1 MLTVQIVPV
10 EYIHT
15 VFEHVEE
22 FIDNALQYA
31 NGDFTTDEVRVFIS
45 TGEWQLLIAAD
56 ENNAIYGCAVVHY
69 YNRPRERV
77 AHIVAIGG
85 KLISNKDTFTQLT
98 DILRAHGAMCIE
110 GAARE
115 SIARL
120 WRRYGFTEKC
130 RIVAFEL

>member
-10 EYIHT
+10 DYVHT
-15 VFEHVEE
+15 VFPYVEE
-22 FIDNALQYA
+22 FIDNALQYSH
-31 NGDFTTDEVRVFIS
+31 GDFITDEVRVFIS
-45 TGEWQLLIAAD
+45 TGEWQLLIAID
-56 ENNAIYGCAVVHY
+56 EENKIHGCAVVQY